1 MTEQPT
7 LADFEEFATTE
18 EYRSLHLFERIQIA
32 DHFLPMVQS
41 KYRVVFEDPENDDDA
56 PCGILI
62 PDPHWLAQAL
72 HGNIL
77 PPIEAELEDQKTY
90 QDYLDAGNDPTKFDW
105 HNIDGGAKHP
115 YAAPI
120 GPMTEEEA
128 IEYLI
133 MKCLPQRVW
142 ADHDRINRP
151 KFKIVHTETISTNR
165 TYRNAWRLNNE

>member
-1 MTEQPT
+1 MTEPT
-7 LADFEEFATTE
+7 LEDFSEFAATE
-18 EYRSLHLFERIQIA
+18 EYQSLHLFERIQIA

-41 KYRVVFEDPENDDDA
+41 KYRVVFEDPENDEKND
-56 PCGILI
+56 PCSILI

-77 PPIEAELEDQKTY
+77 PPIEAELEDQAAY
-90 QDYLDAGNDPTKFDW
+90 AAYLNAGGNPTEFNW
-105 HNIDGGAKHP
+105 HDIDGGAKHP
-115 YAAPI
+115 YAKPR

-133 MKCLPQRVW
+133 MKCLPQRIW
-142 ADHDRINRP
+142 LDHERTNRP
-151 KFKIVHTETISTNR
+151 KFKIVSAETISSNR